1 MCVEFGCQVRTAL
14 VHPVDVEVDVLLDM
28 AVDGEGGVW
37 VARIGVDGVD
47 TTVRACQLADAQSAV
62 AVVQIVVVEA
72 HKVAAVAELFELAVV
87 VDIVHGVGETAA
99 DSAEEDAVR
108 HAAAVKSGLLGGRDL
123 RM

>member
-1 MCVEFGCQVRTAL
+1 MEFGCRVRTVL
-14 VHPVDVEVDVLLDM
+14 VHPVDVEVDVLLDL
-28 AVDGEGGVW
+28 AVDGKGGVW
-37 VARIGVDGVD
+37 VVLSGVDGVD
-47 TTVRACQLADAQSAV
+47 TTVRACQLADVQSA
-62 AVVQIVVVEA
+62 AEVVQVVVAEA
-72 HKVAAVAELFELAVV
+72 QKVAAVAELIELAVV

>member
-1 MCVEFGCQVRTAL
+1 M
-14 VHPVDVEVDVLLDM
+14 HPVDVEVDVLLDM